1 MYEEIEEWL
10 DSLDLEDMPESIIAY
25 NINLYEGDETY
36 DLQLI
41 GSDEFDKDDPDWACS
56 EVYSSEEEI
65 CYIEMTDEV
74 GDWENA
80 QKQFAECIKEYL
92 EDGKYADVLKAAKA
106 IGIGF
111 VDGDIE
117 LLYLDGEVL

>member
-10 DSLDLEDMPESIIAY
+10 DSLELDDMPDGIIAY

-80 QKQFAECIKEYL
+80 QKLFAQCVKEYL
-92 EDGKYADVLKAAKA
+92 EDGKYADVLKSAKA

>member
-10 DSLDLEDMPESIIAY
+10 DSLDLDDMPENIIAY

-80 QKQFAECIKEYL
+80 QKQFAQCIKDYL
-92 EDGKYADVLKAAKA
+92 EEGKYADVLKAAKA

-117 LLYLDGEVL
+117 LVYLDGEVL

>member
-25 NINLYEGDETY
+25 NITLYEGDETY

>member
-10 DSLDLEDMPESIIAY
+10 DSLELDDMPENIIAY

>member
-74 GDWENA
+74 GGWENA
-80 QKQFAECIKEYL
+80 QKQFAQCIKEYL

-117 LLYLDGEVL
+117 LIYLDGEVL